1 MTAAARLFSST
12 PARLAIAIVAV
23 LSAAVAGLG
32 WIVVSETNALLIRQ
46 VADLVVEDAEA
57 VKAEV
62 ARGGPDALT
71 TATTERIRRD
81 SQRLYILLNPERATL
96 ATAPGGIVLVP
107 AEHGAGRNQYL
118 FHFRRAEGGGLSAE
132 RLAAGL
138 AMPLGNGRMLI
149 VARDIETV
157 RVHVSRAQR
166 LLLAG
171 IVVLSIAALAGGL
184 LISRH
189 LLRRI
194 ESINASA
201 RAIMAGHLS
210 QRIPL
215 VNSGDELDQV
225 AANLNAMLD
234 RIEQLMA
241 GLREVSDNIA
251 HDLKTPL
258 TRLRNRAETA
268 LRDVAGGG
276 PQAEPALRLGL
287 ERTIEEADDL
297 IKTFNALLL
306 IAKLEA
312 GAATETFDTV
322 DVASIASDV
331 AELYEPV
338 ADEAGLSLVM
348 QVTEGALV
356 RGNRGLIGQAVANLV
371 DNAIKYSA
379 QGAEADRTVTLQVAR
394 HGDRVEVAVADRGP
408 GIPAADR
415 ERVLKRFVRLEESRT
430 QPGTGLG
437 LSLVAAVATLH
448 SGSVRLEDNAPGL
461 RVLVSLPAAK

>member
-1 MTAAARLFSST
+1 MTAAASLFSST
-12 PARLAIAIVAV
+12 PARLAIAVVAV
-23 LSAAVAGLG
+23 LSAVVAGLA
-32 WIVVSETNALLIRQ
+32 WVVVSQTNALLIRQ
-46 VADLVVEDAEA
+46 VADLVAQDAEA
-57 VKAEV
+57 VKAEM
-62 ARGGPDALT
+62 ARGEALGA
-71 TATTERIRRD
+71 ATNERIRRD
-81 SQRLYILLNPERATL
+81 PQRLYILLEGQGGPPV
-96 ATAPGGIVLVP
+96 TAPPGIVLAP
-107 AEHGAGRNQYL
+107 EEHGPGRDRYL
-118 FHFRRAEGGGLSAE
+118 FHYRRAAAGSLSSD

-138 AMPLGNGRMLI
+138 AMPLGNGRTLI

-157 RVHVSRAQR
+157 RAHVARVQR

-171 IVVLSIAALAGGL
+171 IVGLSLLALAGGL

-194 ESINASA
+194 DTINTST
-201 RAIMAGHLS
+201 RAIMAGNLS

-215 VNSGDELDQV
+215 LKSGDELDQL

-268 LRDVAGGG
+268 LRDAGAGGQ
-276 PQAEPALRLGL
+276 QAAPLLRLGL
-287 ERTIEEADDL
+287 ERIIEEADEL

-312 GAATETFDTV
+312 GAATETFETV
-322 DVASIASDV
+322 DASIIAHDV

-338 ADEAGLSLVM
+338 AEEAGLSLIT
-348 QVTEGALV
+348 QAPAGARV
-356 RGNRGLIGQAVANLV
+356 RGNRGLLGQAMANLV
-371 DNAIKYSA
+371 DNAIKYSSQA
-379 QGAEADRTVTLQVAR
+379 SVTDRAVTLDVMR
-394 HGDRVEVAVADRGP
+394 RGDRVEVAVADRGL
-408 GIPAADR
+408 GIPPADR

-448 SGSVRLEDNAPGL
+448 SGSVRLEDNDPGL
-461 RVLVSLPAAK
+461 RVVLSLPAAG